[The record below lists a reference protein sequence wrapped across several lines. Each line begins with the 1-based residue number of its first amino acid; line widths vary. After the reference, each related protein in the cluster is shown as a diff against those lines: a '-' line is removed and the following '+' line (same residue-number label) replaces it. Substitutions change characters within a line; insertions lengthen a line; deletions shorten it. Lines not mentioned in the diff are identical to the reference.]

1 MNVAGHLIE
10 DGWCSRCGRTLCDVL
25 GYAEIASVGAN
36 GIACVGNLTSE
47 ELASLRSARSRQLEA
62 VEKAMA

>member
-1 MNVAGHLIE
+1 VTIAGHPFE

-25 GYAEIASVGAN
+25 GYSEIAAVGAG
-36 GIACVGNLTSE
+36 GIACVGDLTEE